1 MLKEVGLDESHSCK
15 QGSGGG
21 RFAWLGGLLS
31 TRSNAVEQPRLFSSF
46 RFADPEA
53 AWGQSYERWSAGHA
67 HVELQRSL
75 TSAKSGNCADGEGV
89 KFY

>member
-31 TRSNAVEQPRLFSSF
+31 TRSNAVEQPRLFF
-46 RFADPEA
+46 
-53 AWGQSYERWSAGHA
+53 
-67 HVELQRSL
+67 ELSL
-75 TSAKSGNCADGEGV
+75 R
-89 KFY
+89 